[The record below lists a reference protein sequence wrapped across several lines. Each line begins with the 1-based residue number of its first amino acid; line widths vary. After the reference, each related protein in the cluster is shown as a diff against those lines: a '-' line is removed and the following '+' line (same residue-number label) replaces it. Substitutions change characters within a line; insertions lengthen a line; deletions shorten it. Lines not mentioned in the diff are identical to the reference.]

1 MADLEKTMFKNI
13 AMEEIV
19 KSLRLAVLAIVVCTS
34 PAHARITEINVQK
47 VEPFANGATFGNAG
61 AYERVWGVAKGELD
75 PADARNKVI
84 VNIDRAPRNARGRV
98 EYEVEWFMLRPADAG
113 KGNHKLLFEV
123 TNRGRKFLMN
133 WIMDAPAQAA
143 GAVNDPKAAKDAG
156 NALFFRQGWTMAW
169 TGWDPD
175 APKTSNGMAM
185 KVPTVPN
192 VTRMIRDEFA
202 NGTRAP
208 QGGSFRLSYEAATTE
223 PAKSKLTVRR
233 KEKDPRVEVPVSDW
247 AFANMREITLLPV
260 GTKPEPGTLY
270 ELHYPAK
277 DPKVLG
283 IGFAATRDLVSFLR
297 NDSTDDAFQRNPA
310 DRGIHKVIATGIS
323 QSGRYLRDFVH
334 QGFNQD
340 EDRRKVFDGV
350 LAHISGIGR
359 VFLNAE
365 FGQPAR
371 TNTQHEDHYFPE
383 NAFPF
388 STARTTDPVKKKS
401 GALLRGDG
409 FDPLWIEVNTSTEYW
424 QKGASLLHT
433 DPLGTKDLRLP
444 ANARV
449 FMISGTQHGGRA
461 DLKPDFGPCMN
472 PRNPHSP
479 APALRALLVALDAW
493 VSEGKAPPASRVP
506 TFGTKTLVEAGKTG
520 FPRIPGMTVADFVNS
535 VALYGDW
542 VNPKETA
549 PSPYRPMVA
558 KVAADGN
565 EIAGLRLPDIEVPL
579 ATYTGW
585 NLYKAPFTEGELCDR
600 DGSYSPLPATKKER
614 AEKSDPRLSL
624 EERYG
629 THANYVK
636 KLDAAARTLVRDR
649 VLLAEDAER
658 YMKAARDDPVAKLF
672 AR

>member
-1 MADLEKTMFKNI
+1 MKF
-13 AMEEIV
+13 
-19 KSLRLAVLAIVVCTS
+19 LRLAVLASAVCTF

-61 AYERVWGVAKGELD
+61 AYERVWGVARGELD
-75 PADARNKVI
+75 PNDARNKVI
-84 VNIDRAPRNARGRV
+84 VNIDRAARNSFGKV
-98 EYEVEWFMLRPADAG
+98 EYEVEWFMLRPADAS

-133 WIMDAPAQAA
+133 WLMDAPAQAA
-143 GAVNDPKAAKDAG
+143 GAVNDPKTAKDAG

-175 APKTSNGMAM
+175 APKTNNGMAM
-185 KVPTVPN
+185 KSPVVPN
-192 VTRMIRDEFA
+192 VTRMIRDELVS
-202 NGTRAP
+202 GTRAP
-208 QGGSFRLSYEAATTE
+208 QAGTFRLSYEAATTE
-223 PAKSKLTVRR
+223 PDKSRLTMRR
-233 KEKDPRVEVPVSDW
+233 KEKDAHVEIASSGW
-247 AFANMREITLLPV
+247 AFVNPREITLLPV

-283 IGFAATRDLVSFLR
+283 IGFAATRDFVSFLR
-297 NDSTDDAFQRNPA
+297 NEANDDAFQRNPA
-310 DRGIHKVIATGIS
+310 DRGLQKVIATGIS
-323 QSGRYLRDFVH
+323 QSGRYLRHFVH

-340 EDRRKVFDGV
+340 EGRRRVFDGV
-350 LAHISGIGR
+350 LAHISGIGG

-371 TNTQHEDHYFPE
+371 TNTQHEDHSFPE

-388 STARTTDPVKKKS
+388 SAAKATDPVTRKS

-433 DPLGTKDLRLP
+433 DPLGKHDLRLP

-493 VSEGKAPPASRVP
+493 VSQGRPPPASRVP
-506 TFGTKTLVEAGKTG
+506 TLGTRTLVTADKTG
-520 FPRIPGMTVADFVNS
+520 FPRIPGLAVADFVNS
-535 VALYGDW
+535 IALYGDW

-558 KVAADGN
+558 RVASDGN
-565 EIAGLRLPDIEVPL
+565 EIAGLRLPDIEAPL

-600 DGSYSPLPATKKER
+600 DGSYAPLPATQKER
-614 AEKSDPRLSL
+614 MDKGDPRPSL

-636 KLDAAARTLVRDR
+636 KLEAAARTLVRDR
-649 VLLAEDAER
+649 LLLAEDAER
-658 YMKAARDDPVAKLF
+658 YVKAARDESVAKLF

>member
-1 MADLEKTMFKNI
+1 MR
-13 AMEEIV
+13 V
-19 KSLRLAVLAIVVCTS
+19 LRPAVLAACMAVAVT
-34 PAHARITEINVQK
+34 AHSRLTEINVQK
-47 VEPFANGATFGNAG
+47 VEPFANGASFGTTG
-61 AYERVWGVAKGELD
+61 AYERVWGVARGELD
-75 PADARNKVI
+75 PADTRNKGI
-84 VNIDRAPRNARGRV
+84 VNLDRAPRNAKGKV
-98 EYEVEWFMLRPADAG
+98 EYEVEWFMLRPADAA

-133 WIMDAPAQAA
+133 WIMDAPTQAA
-143 GAVNDPKAAKDAG
+143 GAVNDPKTEKDAG

-175 APKTSNGMAM
+175 APKSNNGMAM
-185 KVPTVPN
+185 KVPVVPN
-192 VTRMIRDEFA
+192 VTRMIRDEFV

-208 QGGSFRLSYEAATTE
+208 QAGSFRLSYEAATTE
-223 PAKSKLTVRR
+223 PSKSTLTMRR
-233 KEKDPRVEVPVSDW
+233 KEKDVRVEIPVSGW
-247 AFANMREITLLPV
+247 AFANSREIALLPV

-283 IGFAATRDLVSFLR
+283 IGFAATRDFVSFLR
-297 NDSTDDAFQRNPA
+297 NESSDDAFQPNPA
-310 DRGIHKVIATGIS
+310 DRGIGKVIATGIS

-340 EDRRKVFDGV
+340 EGRRKVFDGV
-350 LAHISGIGR
+350 LAHISGIGG

-365 FGQPAR
+365 FAQPAR
-371 TNTQHEDHYFPE
+371 TNTQHEDHYYPE

-388 STARTTDPVKKKS
+388 SAARTTDPVSKKS
-401 GALLRGDG
+401 GTLLRGDG

-433 DPLGTKDLRLP
+433 DPLGRADLRLP

-461 DLKPDFGPCMN
+461 GLKPDFGPCMN

-493 VSEGKAPPASRVP
+493 VTRGTPPPASRVP
-506 TFGTKTLVEAGKTG
+506 TLRAKTLVAADRTG
-520 FPRIPGMTVADFVNS
+520 FPKLQGLAIADFVNS
-535 VALYGDW
+535 IAVYGDW
-542 VNPKETA
+542 VSPKETT
-549 PSPYRPMVA
+549 PSPYRPLVA
-558 KVAADGN
+558 KVGIDAN
-565 EIAGLRLPDIEVPL
+565 EVAGLRLPDIEVPL

-600 DGSYSPLPATKKER
+600 DGSFVPLAATKSER
-614 AEKSDPRLSL
+614 HARNDPRPSL

-636 KLDAAARTLVRDR
+636 KLEAAARTLVKDR
-649 VLLAEDAER
+649 LLLAEDAQQ
-658 YMKAARDDPVAKLF
+658 YVKAARDESVAKLF
-672 AR
+672 AH

>member
-1 MADLEKTMFKNI
+1 MKY
-13 AMEEIV
+13 
-19 KSLRLAVLAIVVCTS
+19 LRLAAFAAASTLVL

-75 PADARNKVI
+75 PNDARNKVI
-84 VNIDRAPRNARGRV
+84 VNLDKAPRNSYGKV
-98 EYEVEWFMLRPADAG
+98 EYEVEWFMLRPADAS

-143 GAVNDPKAAKDAG
+143 GAVNDPKTAKDAG

-185 KVPTVPN
+185 KAPVVPN
-192 VTRMIRDEFA
+192 LTRVIRDELV

-208 QGGSFRLSYEAATTE
+208 QAGTFRLSYEAATTE
-223 PAKSKLTVRR
+223 PDKSRLTMRR
-233 KEKDPRVEVPVSDW
+233 KEKDPRVEIPSSGW
-247 AFANMREITLLPV
+247 AFANTREITLLPV

-283 IGFAATRDLVSFLR
+283 IGFAATRDFVSFLR
-297 NDSTDDAFQRNPA
+297 NEANDDAFQRNPA
-310 DRGIHKVIATGIS
+310 DRGLQKVIATGIS
-323 QSGRYLRDFVH
+323 QSGRYLRDFVQ

-340 EDRRKVFDGV
+340 EGKRRVFDGV
-350 LAHISGIGR
+350 LTHISGIGG

-383 NAFPF
+383 NQFPF
-388 STARTTDPVKKKS
+388 SAAKTADPVTKKS

-433 DPLGTKDLRLP
+433 DPLGRQDLRLP

-493 VSEGKAPPASRVP
+493 VSQGRPPPASRVP
-506 TFGTKTLVEAGKTG
+506 TLSAKTLVNADKTG
-520 FPRIPGMTVADFVNS
+520 FPRIPGIAVADFVNS
-535 VALYGDW
+535 VALFGDW

-549 PSPYRPMVA
+549 PSPYRSMVA
-558 KVAADGN
+558 RVASDGN
-565 EIAGLRLPDIEVPL
+565 EIAGLRLPDIEAPL

-600 DGSYSPLPATKKER
+600 DGSYSPLPATQKER
-614 AEKSDPRLSL
+614 MDKGDPRPSL

-629 THANYVK
+629 THAGYVK
-636 KLDAAARTLVRDR
+636 KVEAAARTLVRDR
-649 VLLAEDAER
+649 LLLAEDAER
-658 YMKAARDDPVAKLF
+658 YLKAAREESVAKLF

>member
-1 MADLEKTMFKNI
+1 MDGLRRA
-13 AMEEIV
+13 
-19 KSLRLAVLAIVVCTS
+19 LRLAILAAVTCVL

-75 PADARNKVI
+75 PNDARNKVI
-84 VNIDRAPRNARGRV
+84 VNLDKAPRNSFGRV
-98 EYEVEWFMLRPADAG
+98 EYEVEWFMLRPADAS

-143 GAVNDPKAAKDAG
+143 GAVNDPKTAKDAG

-175 APKTSNGMAM
+175 APKTNNGMAM
-185 KVPTVPN
+185 KSPVVPN
-192 VTRMIRDEFA
+192 VTRMIRDELV

-208 QGGSFRLSYEAATTE
+208 QAGTFRLSYEAATTE
-223 PAKSKLTVRR
+223 PDKSRLTMRR
-233 KEKDPRVEVPVSDW
+233 KEKDAHVEIASSGW
-247 AFANMREITLLPV
+247 AFVNPREITLLPV

-297 NDSTDDAFQRNPA
+297 NEANDDAFQRNPA
-310 DRGIHKVIATGIS
+310 DRGLQKVIATGIS
-323 QSGRYLRDFVH
+323 QSGRYLRDFVN

-340 EDRRKVFDGV
+340 EGKRRVFDGV
-350 LAHISGIGR
+350 LAHISGIGG

-388 STARTTDPVKKKS
+388 SAAKATDPVTKKS

-433 DPLGTKDLRLP
+433 DPLGRHDLRLP
-444 ANARV
+444 ASARV

-493 VSEGKAPPASRVP
+493 VSQGRPPPASRVP
-506 TFGTKTLVEAGKTG
+506 TLATRTLVNADKTG
-520 FPRIPGMTVADFVNS
+520 FPRIPGMAVAQFVNS
-535 VALYGDW
+535 IALYGDW

-549 PSPYRPMVA
+549 PSPYRPLVA
-558 KVAADGN
+558 RVASDGN
-565 EIAGLRLPDIEVPL
+565 EIAGLRLPDIEAPL

-600 DGSYSPLPATKKER
+600 DGSYAPLPATQKER
-614 AEKSDPRLSL
+614 MDKGDPRPSL

-636 KLDAAARTLVRDR
+636 KLEAAARTLVRDR
-649 VLLAEDAER
+649 LLLAEDAER
-658 YMKAARDDPVAKLF
+658 YVKAARDESVAKLF

>member
-1 MADLEKTMFKNI
+1 M
-13 AMEEIV
+13 
-19 KSLRLAVLAIVVCTS
+19 KSLRIAVFAAACTLAF

-75 PADARNKVI
+75 PNDARNKVI
-84 VNIDRAPRNARGRV
+84 VNLDKAPRNSFGKV
-98 EYEVEWFMLRPADAG
+98 EYEVEWFMLRPADAS

-143 GAVNDPKAAKDAG
+143 GAVNDPKTAKDAG

-175 APKTSNGMAM
+175 APKTNNGMAM
-185 KVPTVPN
+185 KSPVVPN
-192 VTRMIRDEFA
+192 VTRVIRDELV

-208 QGGSFRLSYEAATTE
+208 QAGTFRLSYEAATTE
-223 PAKSKLTVRR
+223 PDKSRLTMRR
-233 KEKDPRVEVPVSDW
+233 KEKDPRVEIPSSGW
-247 AFANMREITLLPV
+247 AFANTREITLLPV

-283 IGFAATRDLVSFLR
+283 IGFAATRDFVSFLR
-297 NDSTDDAFQRNPA
+297 NEANDDAFQRNPA
-310 DRGIHKVIATGIS
+310 DRGLQKVIATGDFAERPLPARFRA
-323 QSGRYLRDFVH
+323 SGLQPGRGQAPRVRRRARAYL
-334 QGFNQD
+334 
-340 EDRRKVFDGV
+340 
-350 LAHISGIGR
+350 GIGG

-388 STARTTDPVKKKS
+388 SAAKTTDPVTRKS

-433 DPLGTKDLRLP
+433 DPLGTRDLRLP

-493 VSEGKAPPASRVP
+493 VSQGRPPPASRVP
-506 TFGTKTLVEAGKTG
+506 TLAARTLVNADKTG
-520 FPRIPGMTVADFVNS
+520 FPRIPGMMVADFVNS
-535 VALYGDW
+535 IALYGDW

-558 KVAADGN
+558 KVAPDGN
-565 EIAGLRLPDIEVPL
+565 EIAGLRLPDIDAPL

-600 DGSYSPLPATKKER
+600 DGSYSPLPATQKER
-614 AEKSDPRLSL
+614 MDKGDPRPSL
-624 EERYG
+624 EDRYG

-636 KLDAAARTLVRDR
+636 KLEAAARTLVRDR
-649 VLLAEDAER
+649 LLLAEDAER
-658 YMKAARDDPVAKLF
+658 YMKAARDESVAKLF